1 MEKRK
6 YLPGLA
12 LIGVIWLALTLWA
25 WFGSP
30 DAESESE
37 RRLLAQMPEVS
48 VDSIMKGSFMTDFE
62 SYTLDQFPLR
72 DSFRTLKSMAVFY
85 AFGQKDNNDI
95 YIADGYAAKLEYPL
109 NEKSVVECADKF
121 TRLYDS
127 YIKGKTDKVYLS
139 VVPDKGYYLAAENGY
154 PAMDYEKLFS
164 ILAGNMPY
172 AEYIDITSCLTIEDY
187 YKTDTHWKQEN
198 LSPVVELLSEKMGFK
213 FTDNFTENTADS
225 PFYGVYYGQAALP
238 MPAEKISW
246 LTSDIIDSAVVHN
259 LETNTTGGV
268 YDLGELEG
276 RDPYEIYLYGAS
288 PIVEIEN
295 PNAENDRKLVIFR
308 DSFGSSITPLMI
320 EGYSKITMVDIR
332 YIASNF
338 VGNYVDCTDAD
349 VLFLYST
356 LVLNSSNVL
365 K

>member
-6 YLPGLA
+6 YLPGIIFIGA
-12 LIGVIWLALTLWA
+12 LWLALTLSA
-25 WFGSP
+25 WFGAP
-30 DAESESE
+30 NDESDSE
-37 RRLLAQMPEVS
+37 RRKLAQMPEIKTE
-48 VDSIMKGSFMTDFE
+48 SILNGSFMTDFE

-85 AFGQKDNNDI
+85 GLGQKDNNDI

-109 NEKSVVECADKF
+109 NEKSIVECADKF
-121 TRLYDS
+121 TWLYEN
-127 YIKGKTDKVYLS
+127 YIKDKTDKVYLS
-139 VVPDKGYYLAAENGY
+139 VVPDKGYYLAEANGY

-164 ILAGNMPY
+164 TLSNNMPY
-172 AEYIDITSCLTIEDY
+172 AEYIDITSMLDITDY
-187 YKTDTHWKQEN
+187 YKTDTHWKQED
-198 LSPVVELLSEKMGFK
+198 LIPLAQLFAQKMDFE
-213 FTDNFTENTADS
+213 FTDDFRVNTAES

-238 MPAEKISW
+238 LPSEKISW
-246 LTSDIIDSAVVHN
+246 LTSDIIDSAVVTN
-259 LETNTTGGV
+259 VETGTVGGV
-268 YDLGELEG
+268 YDLAELEG

-295 PNAENDRKLVIFR
+295 PNATSGKNLVIFR

-332 YIASNF
+332 YILSSF
-338 VGNYVDCTDAD
+338 VGNYIDCTDAD

-356 LVLNSSNVL
+356 LVLNSSNTL

>member
-6 YLPGLA
+6 YLPGIIF
-12 LIGVIWLALTLWA
+12 IGAIWLALTLAA

-30 DAESESE
+30 SDESDSE
-37 RRLLAQMPEVS
+37 RRKLAKMPGIKAET
-48 VDSIMKGSFMTDFE
+48 ILNGSFMTDFE

-72 DSFRTLKSMAVFY
+72 DGFRTLKSMAVFY
-85 AFGQKDNNDI
+85 GLGQKDNNDI

-109 NEKSVVECADKF
+109 NEKSIVECADKF
-121 TRLYDS
+121 TWLYDN

-139 VVPDKGYYLAAENGY
+139 VVPDKGYYLAENNGY
-154 PAMDYEKLFS
+154 PAMDYEALVSALRGK
-164 ILAGNMPY
+164 MDY
-172 AEYIDITSCLTIEDY
+172 AEYIDVISKLDITDY

-198 LSPVVELLSEKMGFK
+198 LIPIARHFAEKMGFD
-213 FTDNFTENTADS
+213 FTDDFKVNTADT

-238 MPAEKISW
+238 MPADSISW
-246 LTSDIIDSAVVHN
+246 LTSDIIDSAVVTN
-259 LETNTTGGV
+259 VETGTVGGV
-268 YDLGELEG
+268 YDLSELEG

-295 PNAENDRKLVIFR
+295 PNAKEEKKLVIFR

-332 YIASNF
+332 YILSSF

-356 LVLNSSNVL
+356 LVLNSSNTL

>member
-6 YLPGLA
+6 YLPGII
-12 LIGVIWLALTLWA
+12 LIGVIWMALTLWA

-30 DAESESE
+30 DAESDSE
-37 RRLLAQMPEVS
+37 RRLLAQMPEIT

-62 SYTLDQFPLR
+62 SYTLDQFPMR
-72 DSFRTLKSMAVFY
+72 DAFRTLKSLTAFY
-85 AFGQKDNNDI
+85 VLGQKDNNDI

-109 NEKSVVECADKF
+109 NEKSIAECADKF
-121 TRLYDS
+121 TWLYEN
-127 YIKGKTDKVYLS
+127 YIKGKAGKVYLS
-139 VVPDKGYYLAAENGY
+139 VVPDKGYYLAEANGY
-154 PAMDYEKLFS
+154 PAMDYQTLFS
-164 ILAGNMPY
+164 TLRRGMPY
-172 AEYIDITSCLTIEDY
+172 AEYIDVTESLSIENY
-187 YKTDTHWKQEN
+187 YKTDTHWKQED
-198 LSPVVELLSEKMGFK
+198 LIPLAKLFSEKMDFE
-213 FTDNFTENTADS
+213 FTDDFKVNTADS

-238 MPAEKISW
+238 MPADKISW

-259 LETNTTGGV
+259 VETGTTGGV
-268 YDLGELEG
+268 YDLAELEG
-276 RDPYEIYLYGAS
+276 RDPYEIFLYGAS

-295 PNAENDRKLVIFR
+295 PKAANDRELVIFR

-332 YIASNF
+332 YIASSF
-338 VGNYVDCTDAD
+338 VGNYVDFTDAD

-356 LVLNSSNVL
+356 LVLNSSNTL

>member
-6 YLPGLA
+6 YVPGIA
-12 LIGVIWLALTLWA
+12 LIALIWIALTLWA
-25 WFGSP
+25 WFGAP

-37 RRLLAQMPEVS
+37 RRLLAQMPEVKTET
-48 VDSIMKGSFMTDFE
+48 ILNGSFMTDFE

-72 DSFRTLKSMAVFY
+72 DTFRTLKSIASFY
-85 AFGQKDNNDI
+85 VLGQKDNNDI
-95 YIADGYAAKLEYPL
+95 YIADGYAAQLEYPL
-109 NEKSVVECADKF
+109 NESSVVKCAEKF
-121 TRLYDS
+121 TWLYDN
-127 YIKGKTDKVYLS
+127 YISGKTDNVYLS
-139 VVPDKGYYLAAENGY
+139 VVPDKGYYLAAQNGY
-154 PAMDYEKLFS
+154 PAMDYEKLFVS
-164 ILAGNMPY
+164 LAENMPY
-172 AEYIDITSCLTIEDY
+172 AEYIDITDCLTIEDY

-198 LSPVVELLSEKMGFK
+198 IIPVVERLAERMGFA
-213 FTDNFTENTADS
+213 FTDDFKLNTADI

-238 MPAEKISW
+238 MPADKISW
-246 LTSDIIDSAVVHN
+246 LTNDAIDSAVVHN
-259 LETNTTGGV
+259 LETDTTGGV

-295 PNAENDRKLVIFR
+295 PKAETDRRLVIFR
-308 DSFGSSITPLMI
+308 DSFSSSITPLMI
-320 EGYSKITMVDIR
+320 EGYSNITMVDIR
-332 YIASNF
+332 YINSNF
-338 VGNYVDCTDAD
+338 VGEYIDCTDAD

>member
-6 YLPGLA
+6 YLPRII
-12 LIGVIWLALTLWA
+12 LIGAIWLAFTMWA
-25 WFGSP
+25 WFGAP
-30 DAESESE
+30 DEESDSE
-37 RRLLAQMPEVS
+37 RRKLAQMPEIKAE
-48 VDSIMKGSFMTDFE
+48 SILNGSFMTDFE

-72 DSFRTLKSMAVFY
+72 DGFRTLKSMAVFY
-85 AFGQKDNNDI
+85 GLGQKDNNDI
-95 YIADGYAAKLEYPL
+95 YIADGCAAKLEYPL
-109 NEKSVVECADKF
+109 NEKSIVECADKF
-121 TRLYDS
+121 TWLYDN
-127 YIKGKTDKVYLS
+127 YIKDKTDKVYLS
-139 VVPDKGYYLAAENGY
+139 VVPDKGYYLAEENGY

-164 ILAGNMPY
+164 LLGGNMPY
-172 AEYIDITSCLTIEDY
+172 AEYIDITGALSIKDY

-198 LSPVVELLSEKMGFK
+198 LIPVVKLFAERMGFE
-213 FTDNFTENTADS
+213 FTDDFKVNTADS

-246 LTSDIIDSAVVHN
+246 LTSDAIDSAVVTN
-259 LETNTTGGV
+259 LETGTVGGV

-295 PNAENDRKLVIFR
+295 PNAASDKKLVIFR

-320 EGYSKITMVDIR
+320 EGYSKITLVDIR
-332 YIASNF
+332 YILSSF

-356 LVLNSSNVL
+356 LVLNSSNTL